1 MMKIVI
7 CGSMSSSEL
16 MKEIGDKLESQSFQV
31 ILPKNTK
38 EYASWIM
45 KLENSKESTE
55 NKIKDNLIKDYY
67 CKIAQ
72 SDAILVVNIDK
83 NNIPNY
89 IWWNSFLEMAFAHVL
104 DKKIYILNPI
114 PTMIYTDEIIALRPI
129 VINWNLDLIN

>member
-104 DKKIYILNPI
+104 DKKIYLLNPI